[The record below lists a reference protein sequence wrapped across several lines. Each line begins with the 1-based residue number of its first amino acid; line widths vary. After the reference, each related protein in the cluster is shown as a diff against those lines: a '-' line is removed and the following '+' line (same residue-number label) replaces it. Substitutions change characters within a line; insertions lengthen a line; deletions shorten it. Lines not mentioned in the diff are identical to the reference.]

1 MSYRII
7 CTSTVGMDVMQF
19 PFSPSLRNTLRNA
32 PHLEPQT
39 LRSLLFV
46 YLMSLRD
53 LMLQD
58 MLMFIDRCYNAMHTQ
73 ANMQNILSYFEKMEK

>member
-7 CTSTVGMDVMQF
+7 CKSTVGMDVMQF

-32 PHLEPQT
+32 PYLEPQT
-39 LRSLLFV
+39 LRSLLYV

-58 MLMFIDRCYNAMHTQ
+58 MLMFIDRYYKATHTQ